1 MRVIEQVKAQL
12 REALAEAVN
21 RAAAAGDLTGP
32 APATIIL
39 EVPKDRAHGDWATNL
54 AMVMAKP
61 ERKAP
66 RAVAEAIR
74 KHLPVDASW
83 LESAEIAGP
92 GFINLRLKF
101 GWVHQVLPAIQA
113 EGDRFGHSDHGAG
126 KRILLE
132 YVSANPTGPMVL
144 VQARSGAYGST
155 LGRVLNASGYDCT
168 TEFYVNDAGNQ
179 VRLLAKSVDLRAQEL
194 RGATIE
200 IPEGCYPGEYVI
212 DAARDLLELDPDFLG
227 KPEEERMTFLQRWA
241 PEYFRSGQEAILR
254 NYGVVFDR
262 WFSERSLRAAG
273 KPAQL
278 VERLLKAG
286 AAYESEGAIWM
297 RTTQYG
303 DDKDR
308 VLVKSD
314 GEYTY
319 FAADACYHM
328 DKYDR
333 GFETLIDVLGQD
345 HHGYLGRMKA
355 MVECLGHSRESLEIL
370 FTQIV
375 RLFKDGEEFRMS
387 KRKGTF
393 VLMEDLLDQVSVDAA
408 RFFFLLRGLD
418 AHMDF
423 DMDLANL
430 KSSDN
435 PVFYVQY
442 AHARI
447 CSILRQAEEARLT
460 VPAAA
465 EANLALLTDEAEI
478 DLARKLAEFPE
489 ELIAAAEAREA
500 HRLSRYTNDL
510 ATVFH
515 SFYSRCRVMTEDAD
529 LTRARLV
536 LCDAV
541 RVVLRNALGLMGV
554 SAPERM

>member
-1 MRVIEQVKAQL
+1 MRVIEQVKQEL
-12 REALAEAVN
+12 RQVLTDAVN
-21 RAAAAGDLTGP
+21 RAVAAGDLTGP
-32 APATIIL
+32 APAVML
-39 EVPKDRAHGDWATNL
+39 EMPKDKAHGDFATNL

-66 RAVAEAIR
+66 RAVAEAVV
-74 KHLPVDASW
+74 KHLQTESTW
-83 LESAEIAGP
+83 LAAAEIAGP
-92 GFINLRLKF
+92 GFINLRLRS
-101 GWVHQVLPAIQA
+101 GWLQQVLPAIQT
-113 EGDRFGHSDHGAG
+113 EGASFGKSEHGNG
-126 KRILLE
+126 RKVLLE

-155 LGRVLNASGYDCT
+155 LARVLNAAGYDCQ

-179 VRLLAKSVDLRAQEL
+179 VKLLAKSVDLRAQEL

-200 IPEGCYPGEYVI
+200 IPEGCYPGDYVI
-212 DAARDLLELDPDFLG
+212 DAARELLGQQPDFLNQ
-227 KPEEERMTFLQRWA
+227 PEEERLTFLEKWA
-241 PEYFRSGQEAILR
+241 PEYFRSGQEVVLR
-254 NYGVVFDR
+254 NYGVEFDR
-262 WFSERSLRAAG
+262 WFSERSLRDAG

-278 VERLLKAG
+278 VERLMAAG
-286 AAYESEGAIWM
+286 EAYEHEGAIWM
-297 RTTQYG
+297 RTTKYG

-308 VLVKSD
+308 VLVKSG
-314 GEYTY
+314 GEFTY

-333 GFETLIDVLGQD
+333 GYETLIDILGQD

-355 MVECLGHSRESLEIL
+355 MVECLGKSKDSLEIL

-375 RLFKDGEEFRMS
+375 RLFMQGEEVRMS
-387 KRKGTF
+387 KRRGTF

-408 RFFFLLRGLD
+408 RYFFLMRGAD

-423 DMDLANL
+423 DLDLANL

-435 PVFYVQY
+435 PVYYVQY

-447 CSILRQAEEARLT
+447 CSILRQAEEAGLT

-465 EANLALLTDEAEI
+465 GADLSLLTDEAE
-478 DLARKLAEFPE
+478 LELMRKLADFPE
-489 ELIAAAEAREA
+489 ELIGAADAREP
-500 HRLSRYTNDL
+500 HRLTRYVHDL

-515 SFYSRCRVMTEDAD
+515 SFYTRCRVRTEDAA
-529 LTRARLV
+529 LTGARLV
-536 LCDAV
+536 LCDAA
-541 RVVLRNALGLMGV
+541 RTVLRNGLTMMGV

>member
-1 MRVIEQVKAQL
+1 MRVIEQIRIQL
-12 REALAEAVN
+12 RQALTDAITSAV
-21 RAAAAGDLTGP
+21 AAGELVGP
-32 APATIIL
+32 APSTVVL
-39 EVPKDRAHGDWATNL
+39 EVPKDKAHGDYATNL

-66 RAVAEAIR
+66 RAVAEAII
-74 KHLPVDASW
+74 KNLKTEGTWIA
-83 LESAEIAGP
+83 SAEIAGP
-92 GFINLRLKF
+92 GFINIRLKF
-101 GWVHQVLPAIQA
+101 GWIHQVLPAVEA
-113 EGDRFGHSDHGAG
+113 EGAQFGTSDHGNG
-126 KRILLE
+126 KRVLLE

-155 LGRVLNASGYDCT
+155 LGRVLNAAGYECK
-168 TEFYVNDAGNQ
+168 TEFYCNDAGNQ

-212 DAARDLLELDPDFLG
+212 DAARDLLTQQSDFLS
-227 KPEEERMTFLQRWA
+227 KPEEERLAFLERWST
-241 PEYFRSGQEAILR
+241 EYFRTGQEEVLR

-262 WFSERSLRAAG
+262 WFSERSLREAG
-273 KPAQL
+273 KPDEL
-278 VERLLKAG
+278 VKRLLDSGK
-286 AAYESEGAIWM
+286 AYEQEGAVWM
-297 RTTQYG
+297 RTTEYG

-314 GEYTY
+314 GEKTY
-319 FAADACYHM
+319 FAVDACYHM

-333 GFETLIDVLGQD
+333 GFDILIDVLGQD
-345 HHGYLGRMKA
+345 HHGYLARMKA
-355 MVECLGHSRESLEIL
+355 MVECLGHSKDSLEIL

-387 KRKGTF
+387 KRKGNF

-408 RFFFLLRGLD
+408 RYFFLMRGLD

-423 DMDLANL
+423 DLDLANL

-447 CSILRQAEEARLT
+447 ASILRQA
-460 VPAAA
+460 A
-465 EANLALLTDEAEI
+465 EAGRPAPRAGEVDLGQLKDESEI
-478 DLARKLAEFPE
+478 DLMRKLADFPE
-489 ELIAAAEAREA
+489 ELIGAADAREA
-500 HRLSRYTNDL
+500 HRLTRYVNEL
-510 ATVFH
+510 ATLFH
-515 SFYSRCRVMTEDAD
+515 SFYTRCRVVTEDAP
-529 LTRARLV
+529 LTQARLL
-536 LCDAV
+536 LCDATRMV
-541 RVVLRNALGLMGV
+541 IHNALSLMGV

>member
-1 MRVIEQVKAQL
+1 MRVIEQIRIQL
-12 REALAEAVN
+12 RQALTDAITSAV
-21 RAAAAGDLTGP
+21 AAGELVGP
-32 APATIIL
+32 APSTVVL
-39 EVPKDRAHGDWATNL
+39 EVPKDKAHGDYATNL

-66 RAVAEAIR
+66 RAVAEAII
-74 KHLPVDASW
+74 KNLKTEGTW
-83 LESAEIAGP
+83 IESAEIAGP
-92 GFINLRLKF
+92 GFINIRLKF
-101 GWVHQVLPAIQA
+101 GWIHQVLPAVEA
-113 EGDRFGHSDHGAG
+113 EGAQFGTSDHGNG
-126 KRILLE
+126 KRVLLE

-155 LGRVLNASGYDCT
+155 LGRVMNAAGYECK
-168 TEFYVNDAGNQ
+168 TEFYCNDAGNQ

-212 DAARDLLELDPDFLG
+212 DAARDLLTQQPDFLS
-227 KPEEERMTFLQRWA
+227 KPEEERLAFLERWST
-241 PEYFRSGQEAILR
+241 EYFRAGQEEVLR

-262 WFSERSLRAAG
+262 WFSERSLREAG
-273 KPAQL
+273 KPDEL
-278 VERLLKAG
+278 VKRLLDSGK
-286 AAYESEGAIWM
+286 AYEQEGAVWM
-297 RTTQYG
+297 RTTEYG

-314 GEYTY
+314 GEKTY
-319 FAADACYHM
+319 FAVDACYHM

-333 GFETLIDVLGQD
+333 GFDILIDVLGQD
-345 HHGYLGRMKA
+345 HHGYLARMKA
-355 MVECLGHSRESLEIL
+355 MVECLGHSKDSLEIL

-387 KRKGTF
+387 KRKGNF

-408 RFFFLLRGLD
+408 RYFFLMRGLD

-423 DMDLANL
+423 DLDLANL

-447 CSILRQAEEARLT
+447 ASILRQA
-460 VPAAA
+460 A
-465 EANLALLTDEAEI
+465 EAGRPAPRAGEVDLGQLKDESEI
-478 DLARKLAEFPE
+478 DLMRKLADFPE
-489 ELIAAAEAREA
+489 EIIGAADAREA
-500 HRLSRYTNDL
+500 HRLTRYVNEL
-510 ATVFH
+510 ATLFH
-515 SFYSRCRVMTEDAD
+515 SFYTRCRVVTEDAP
-529 LTRARLV
+529 LTQARLL
-536 LCDAV
+536 LCDATRMV
-541 RVVLRNALGLMGV
+541 IHNALSLMGV

>member
-1 MRVIEQVKAQL
+1 MRVIEQIRVEL
-12 REALAEAVN
+12 RQALTDAITSAV
-21 RAAAAGDLTGP
+21 AAGDLNGP
-32 APATIIL
+32 APTTVVL
-39 EVPKDRAHGDWATNL
+39 EVPKDKAHGDYATNL

-66 RAVAEAIR
+66 RAVAEAII
-74 KHLPVDASW
+74 KNLKTEGTWID
-83 LESAEIAGP
+83 SAEIAGP
-92 GFINLRLKF
+92 GFINIRLKF
-101 GWVHQVLPAIQA
+101 GWIHQVLPAVEA
-113 EGDRFGHSDHGAG
+113 EGAAFGTSDHGHG

-155 LGRVLNASGYDCT
+155 LGRVLNAAGYECK
-168 TEFYVNDAGNQ
+168 TEFYCNDAGNQ
-179 VRLLAKSVDLRAQEL
+179 VKLLAKSVDLRAQEL

-212 DAARDLLELDPDFLG
+212 DAARDLLAQQPDFLA
-227 KPEEERMTFLQRWA
+227 KPEEERLAFLERWST
-241 PEYFRSGQEAILR
+241 EYFRSGQEEVLR
-254 NYGVVFDR
+254 NYGVIFDR
-262 WFSERSLRAAG
+262 WFSERSLREAG
-273 KPAQL
+273 KPDEL
-278 VERLLKAG
+278 VKRLLESGK
-286 AAYESEGAIWM
+286 AYEQEGAVWM
-297 RTTQYG
+297 RTTEYG

-314 GEYTY
+314 GEKTY
-319 FAADACYHM
+319 FAVDACYHM

-333 GFETLIDVLGQD
+333 GFDILIDVLGQD
-345 HHGYLGRMKA
+345 HHGYLARMKA
-355 MVECLGHSRESLEIL
+355 MVECLGHSKDSLEIL

-387 KRKGTF
+387 KRKGNF

-408 RFFFLLRGLD
+408 RYFFLMRGLD

-423 DMDLANL
+423 DLDLANL

-447 CSILRQAEEARLT
+447 ASILRQA
-460 VPAAA
+460 A
-465 EANLALLTDEAEI
+465 EAGRPLPRAGEADLGLLKDDSEI
-478 DLARKLAEFPE
+478 DLMRKLADFPE
-489 ELIAAAEAREA
+489 EIIGAADAREA
-500 HRLSRYTNDL
+500 HRLTRYVNEL
-510 ATVFH
+510 ATLFH
-515 SFYSRCRVMTEDAD
+515 SFYTRCRVVTEDAP
-529 LTRARLV
+529 LTQARLV
-536 LCDAV
+536 LCDATRTV
-541 RVVLRNALGLMGV
+541 IHNALSLMGV

>member
-1 MRVIEQVKAQL
+1 L
-12 REALAEAVN
+12 RQALTEAVT
-21 RAAAAGDLTGP
+21 RAVAAGELTGP
-32 APATIIL
+32 APATIVL
-39 EVPKDRAHGDWATNL
+39 EVPKDKAHGDYATNL

-66 RAVAEAIR
+66 RAVAEAIV
-74 KHLPVDASW
+74 KHLPKGDNWIEA
-83 LESAEIAGP
+83 AEIAGP
-92 GFINLRLKF
+92 GFINLRLKS
-101 GWVHQVLPAIQA
+101 GWIHQVLPAVKA
-113 EGDRFGHSDHGAG
+113 EGEQFGVSEHGAG

-155 LGRVLNASGYDCT
+155 LGRVLNAAGYECR
-168 TEFYVNDAGNQ
+168 TEFYCNDAGNQ
-179 VRLLAKSVDLRAQEL
+179 VKLLAKSVDLRMQEL
-194 RGATIE
+194 KGATIE
-200 IPEGCYPGEYVI
+200 IPEGCYPGDYVI
-212 DAARDLLELDPDFLG
+212 DAAKALLDQKPSFLDQ
-227 KPEEERMTFLQRWA
+227 PEEERLAFLERWA
-241 PEYFRSGQEAILR
+241 PGFFREGQEEVLR

-262 WFSERSLRAAG
+262 WFLEHTLRDAG
-273 KPAQL
+273 KPKEL

-286 AAYESEGAIWM
+286 QAYEQDGAIWM
-297 RTTQYG
+297 RTTEYG

-314 GEYTY
+314 GEVTY
-319 FAADACYHM
+319 FAVDACYHM

-333 GFETLIDVLGQD
+333 GNEILIDVLGQD

-355 MVECLGHSRESLEIL
+355 MVECLGHSKDSLEIL

-387 KRKGTF
+387 KRKGNF

-408 RFFFLLRGLD
+408 RYFFLMRGLD

-423 DMDLANL
+423 DLDLANL

-447 CSILRQAEEARLT
+447 CSILRQAEEAG
-460 VPAAA
+460 VPAPAA
-465 EANLALLTDEAEI
+465 GQVDLTQLKDESEL
-478 DLARKLAEFPE
+478 DLMRKLAEFPE
-489 ELIAAAEAREA
+489 EIIGAADAREA
-500 HRLSRYTNDL
+500 HRLTRYVNEL
-510 ATVFH
+510 ATLFH
-515 SFYSRCRVMTEDAD
+515 SFYTRCRVVTDDAP
-529 LTRARLV
+529 LTQARLL
-536 LCDAV
+536 LCDAT
-541 RVVLRNALGLMGV
+541 RTVLRNALTLMGV